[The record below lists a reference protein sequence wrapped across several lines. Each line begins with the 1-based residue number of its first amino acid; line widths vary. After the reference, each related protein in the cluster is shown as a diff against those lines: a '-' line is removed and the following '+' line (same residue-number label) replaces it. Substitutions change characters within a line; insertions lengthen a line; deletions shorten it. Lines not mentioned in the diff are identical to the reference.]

1 LDFKIEKYMA
11 LTIQIVERLSM
22 VFNQVR
28 IGGSTETTL
37 SAVTERPYLMKP
49 YIIVVQNV
57 K

>member
-1 LDFKIEKYMA
+1 MT
-11 LTIQIVERLSM
+11 LTIQIVERFSM